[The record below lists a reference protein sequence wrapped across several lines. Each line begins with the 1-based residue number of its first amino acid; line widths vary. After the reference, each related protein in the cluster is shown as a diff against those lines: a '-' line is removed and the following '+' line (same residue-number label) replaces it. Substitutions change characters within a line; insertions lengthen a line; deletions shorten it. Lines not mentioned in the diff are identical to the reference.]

1 MEGQE
6 VVTLTQPPLLA
17 AFLGAGVEMEPV
29 VLVVGGACA
38 LKDPG
43 PKIVVLLSLVAS
55 RVRCIAAI
63 FEEAV
68 EGTERTIIVPTA
80 GSLDGLV
87 HIHLPAAGRG
97 SCGG

>member
-1 MEGQE
+1 M
-6 VVTLTQPPLLA
+6 
-17 AFLGAGVEMEPV
+17 
-29 VLVVGGACA
+29 LVVVGACV

-55 RVRCIAAI
+55 RVQCVAAI

-68 EGTERTIIVPTA
+68 EGTERTIVAPMA
-80 GSLDGLV
+80 GSLDGLM
-87 HIHLPAAGRG
+87 HIRLPAAGGG